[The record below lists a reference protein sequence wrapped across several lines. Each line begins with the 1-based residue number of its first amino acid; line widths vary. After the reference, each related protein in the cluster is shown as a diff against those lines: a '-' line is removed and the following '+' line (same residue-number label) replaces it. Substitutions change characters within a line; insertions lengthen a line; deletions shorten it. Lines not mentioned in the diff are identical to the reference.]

1 MNYKLNQLLR
11 ISKICLGLS
20 LFPLTVQANQEPIN
34 QQEVKEDQIDLNQV
48 SEAFGHLIGK
58 NLQTLGL
65 EFDVSK
71 VIKGIQDA
79 IAGKESPL
87 SETECV
93 QAISSIQENAFQ
105 KQAKI
110 NLQAAE
116 EFLATNSKKSGI
128 VEIEPNKLQYKIEQ
142 TGNGETV
149 KPHCTPTIRYTGKF
163 SDGNVFGASKE
174 GEAISLDETLPGF
187 TKAIL
192 GMREGEKRTI
202 YIHPELGYGTSG
214 YLPPNSLLTFEI
226 EVIKADTPLSELK
239 QDNSTEEIAESII
252 DPPTIR

>member
-1 MNYKLNQLLR
+1 M
-11 ISKICLGLS
+11 GLS
-20 LFPLTVQANQEPIN
+20 ISFTTAFGADNSSIQKETV
-34 QQEVKEDQIDLNQV
+34 EDQINLNQV

-65 EFDVSK
+65 EFDVTK

-79 IAGKESPL
+79 IAGIESPM

-93 QAISSIQENAFQ
+93 QAISLIQENAFQ
-105 KQAKI
+105 KQAKT
-110 NLQAAE
+110 NLQVAE
-116 EFLATNSKKSGI
+116 EFLVSNSKKAGI
-128 VEIEPNKLQYKIEQ
+128 VELEPNKLQYKVEQ
-142 TGNGETV
+142 VGSGDTV
-149 KPHCTPTIRYTGKF
+149 KPHCTPTIRYTGRF

-187 TKAIL
+187 TRAII
-192 GMREGEKRTI
+192 GMREGEKRTV

-226 EVIKADTPLSELK
+226 EIVKADTPIADLK
-239 QDNSTEEIAESII
+239 QESNNDEIAEAILS
-252 DPPTIR
+252 PAAIR